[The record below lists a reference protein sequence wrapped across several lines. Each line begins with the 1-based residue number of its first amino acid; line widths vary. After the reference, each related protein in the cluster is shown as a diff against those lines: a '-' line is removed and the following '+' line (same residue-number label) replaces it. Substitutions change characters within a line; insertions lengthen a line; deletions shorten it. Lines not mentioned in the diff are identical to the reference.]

1 LRNWDEDARP
11 DAWVPHA
18 GVPMYT
24 GLFGRD
30 VLTAGWQAALLEHAP
45 GRTAAAL
52 RIAIGDED

>member
-1 LRNWDEDARP
+1 
-11 DAWVPHA
+11 
-18 GVPMYT
+18 MYT